1 MEKKI
6 LEIHS
11 NEMDVNLCQQLV
23 KILQSIILNRR
34 LKYLEEKETNGTVM
48 NIIKAYNSPW

>member
-6 LEIHS
+6 LGIHS

-23 KILQSIILNRR
+23 KILQLIILNGR